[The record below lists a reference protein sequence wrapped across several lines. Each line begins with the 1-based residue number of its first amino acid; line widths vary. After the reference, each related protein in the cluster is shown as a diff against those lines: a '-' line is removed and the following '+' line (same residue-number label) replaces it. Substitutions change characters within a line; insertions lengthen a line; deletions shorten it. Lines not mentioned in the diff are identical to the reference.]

1 MHSAAIDRINTHM
14 QTEIQNHKTK
24 AQNRT
29 NGLDSLFP
37 SKCKFIRSG
46 LVRWGC
52 WKRKPHTLIQC
63 TTSNIGLT
71 RWGRWKKNQH
81 SLNLTRSFLIPKR
94 RSQSS
99 RGCRPFLFYFWETI
113 TWNPKIKSIPYGW
126 LSTDARSKILS
137 SIQMQRSTAL
147 PDPNTMYSIQI
158 PKYLPKQHQVVDFR
172 QRRDYTTII

>member
-1 MHSAAIDRINTHM
+1 MLEACNDALCRQYTIHQNFNNPGINYNLDLLHSAAIDRINTQM
-14 QTEIQNHKTK
+14 QTEIQIHKTK

-81 SLNLTRSFLIPKR
+81 SLNLTRSFLMPKR
-94 RSQSS
+94 RSWSS
-99 RGCRPFLFYFWETI
+99 RGCRPFYFTFEK
-113 TWNPKIKSIPYGW
+113 P
-126 LSTDARSKILS
+126 
-137 SIQMQRSTAL
+137 
-147 PDPNTMYSIQI
+147 
-158 PKYLPKQHQVVDFR
+158 
-172 QRRDYTTII
+172 

>member
-1 MHSAAIDRINTHM
+1 M

-63 TTSNIGLT
+63 TTSNTGLT

-81 SLNLTRSFLIPKR
+81 SLNLTRSFLIPKM

-113 TWNPKIKSIPYGW
+113 SWNPKDQVDSLW
-126 LSTDARSKILS
+126 LTKYRCQIQNFVKHSDAAVDCTTRSQHDVFYTDSEIFTK
-137 SIQMQRSTAL
+137 
-147 PDPNTMYSIQI
+147 
-158 PKYLPKQHQVVDFR
+158 
-172 QRRDYTTII
+172 TTPGRCF